1 MKYIHIWQML
11 QKGNKTMKKLLFVWV
26 SLILSLGI
34 AAQPKFGD
42 KKMSREEFHQFRYN
56 YLTKKA
62 GFTEE
67 ESTKF
72 FPLYTNF
79 SLQKFKLD
87 NECRKIVDRCEKQL
101 EEDVDAAMNKILS
114 NHQAVVELE
123 KNLYEEAKQVV
134 SSEKYVRFHKAEMMF
149 SFEMLRDFRRS
160 DGRHRNPKQNSPER
174 KVKTEPHE

>member
-67 ESTKF
+67 ELIK
-72 FPLYTNF
+72 Y
-79 SLQKFKLD
+79 
-87 NECRKIVDRCEKQL
+87 
-101 EEDVDAAMNKILS
+101 A
-114 NHQAVVELE
+114 EL
-123 KNLYEEAKQVV
+123 
-134 SSEKYVRFHKAEMMF
+134 SEKIKENTKNILYF
-149 SFEMLRDFRRS
+149 L
-160 DGRHRNPKQNSPER
+160 N
-174 KVKTEPHE
+174 